1 MMIVPLFEM
10 SAMEIDPSNQF
21 HHVVVD
27 DSFPLRS
34 SSFST
39 VVVVVVA
46 LETSVKVPKLTIKSP
61 LVSSHH
67 CDYLP
72 MMLSLPVQITFEEIF
87 VPL

>member
-1 MMIVPLFEM
+1 
-10 SAMEIDPSNQF
+10 MEIDPSNHF
-21 HHVVVD
+21 HLVLLSSPPH
-27 DSFPLRS
+27 S

-46 LETSVKVPKLTIKSP
+46 VVPETSVTVPKPTIKSP

-67 CDYLP
+67 CDYYLP
-72 MMLSLPVQITFEEIF
+72 MMLSLPVQTTFEEIF